1 MVLKS
6 GFSLYVD
13 LVGFF
18 FVGLSSL
25 LLFISSVPTQK
36 WGVFSLCWQDIMLSR
51 WLQLLTSD
59 AGSILNAGISWAKL
73 MKNGMIECSV
83 CHSKLVP
90 PTTKTVSRAYDR
102 HRSKLSSKH
111 RALNVILVVGDCI
124 LVGLQVIV
132 LSFLP
137 NP

>member
-1 MVLKS
+1 M
-6 GFSLYVD
+6 D

-18 FVGLSSL
+18 LVGLSSL
-25 LLFISSVPTQK
+25 LLFISGIATRGFFFP
-36 WGVFSLCWQDIMLSR
+36 LYCQDIMLFR
-51 WLQLLTSD
+51 WLELLTSD
-59 AGSILNAGISWAKL
+59 ADSIVNAGISWAKL
-73 MKNGMIECSV
+73 VKNGMIECSV
-83 CHSKLVP
+83 CHSKLVS

-102 HRSKLSSKH
+102 HRSKISSKH

-132 LSFLP
+132 LSYLP